1 MTTLKPPPLPTQPD
15 DLAIRSSRLAGV
27 ALLIFLFVGLL
38 SSGRLIVSGQISL
51 LPGKVLTSQI
61 LDGDITHRIAKELS
75 NAYLPTTFAELE
87 RGVSWLLLNDTG
99 PRVRSGCPGWLFLAD
114 ELKVNHQAQRNADA
128 KAQAVIDLKQ
138 QLSQRGI
145 SLLVVIV
152 PDKSRI
158 ASEQRCTLHRPAAL
172 EGRIQAWTSKL
183 DAGGVSNLD
192 LTAALTPLGA
202 SAWLRTDTHWSES
215 GAKTAADAITQRL
228 KTLGIS
234 ATPSRSFNE
243 RHAPL
248 AVRPGDLSIWRAST
262 GCRSNGN
269 PHPTWSLKPAPTN
282 FPLRQ
287 PPTLT
292 LRQTFLAM
300 PTSPTP
306 RSSALHS
313 HATPTSQGFCSR
325 HWAPPWVTSPKTVER
340 SLALQTATSTTRLP
354 KKRRQSKSSGKSR
367 SGTCNRRTS
376 TPLPIALCGRQS
388 HLAEGNL
395 RQLAPCVQ
403 GHFSRLLPSSQQCFS
418 FPANDNLSQG

>member
-15 DLAIRSSRLAGV
+15 DLATRSSRLAGV

-51 LPGKVLTSQI
+51 LPGEVQTSQI
-61 LDGDITHRIAKELS
+61 LDGNITHRLAKELS
-75 NAYLPTTFAELE
+75 NAHLPTTFAKLE

-215 GAKTAADAITQRL
+215 GARAAADAITQRL

-248 AVRPGDLSIWRAST
+248 AVRPGDLVHLAGIDWL
-262 GCRSNGN
+262 
-269 PHPTWSLKPAPTN
+269 PLKWQPAP
-282 FPLRQ
+282 L
-287 PPTLT
+287 
-292 LRQTFLAM
+292 
-300 PTSPTP
+300 
-306 RSSALHS
+306 
-313 HATPTSQGFCSR
+313 
-325 HWAPPWVTSPKTVER
+325 
-340 SLALQTATSTTRLP
+340 SL
-354 KKRRQSKSSGKSR
+354 
-367 SGTCNRRTS
+367 
-376 TPLPIALCGRQS
+376 I
-388 HLAEGNL
+388 HI
-395 RQLAPCVQ
+395 
-403 GHFSRLLPSSQQCFS
+403 
-418 FPANDNLSQG
+418 